1 MTVHRSVFQAMNTEI
16 EAVIET
22 KDDPDCDRD
31 AADALNNVQLLF
43 HQVEQTASRFPP
55 DSELSEINQSSGD
68 LFVSPL
74 LFDLLETALAFYRET
89 GGIFQ
94 PAILQNLEAAG
105 YQKSMNH
112 WAVGDIGD
120 VEERERAADV
130 TVLQPLKERVP
141 FEVVDRARRIIRKE
155 DCVRLDLGGV
165 AKGWTVDRAVELIGS
180 LGSGY
185 VNAGGDLRVF
195 GERELPW
202 NIGVEDPH
210 APERD
215 LALIGIKRGAV
226 ATSST
231 WKRRWMRGGK
241 WMHHL
246 MDPATGR
253 PSDTPL
259 VSSTVTAPTAVQA
272 DVWAKTVLLLEPE
285 KAEQWIRDRKEH
297 AILVDIHKR
306 IRRI

>member
-1 MTVHRSVFQAMNTEI
+1 MSVHRSIFQAMNTEI

-22 KDDPDCDRD
+22 EGNPDRD
-31 AADALNNVQLLF
+31 REVTDALQHVQLLF
-43 HQVEQTASRFPP
+43 QQVEQTASRFLP
-55 DSELSEINQSSGD
+55 DSELSEINRASGD
-68 LFVSPL
+68 LSVSPL
-74 LFDLLETALAFYRET
+74 LFDLLQTALEFVAET
-89 GGIFQ
+89 NGIFQ
-94 PAILQNLEAAG
+94 PAILPNLEAAG
-105 YQKSMNH
+105 YEVSMEK
-112 WAVGDIGD
+112 WDSGGREQAV
-120 VEERERAADV
+120 AAPAF
-130 TVLQPLKERVP
+130 LSLKELTP
-141 FEVVDRARRIIRKE
+141 FEIVDAEQRVIRKQ
-155 DCVRLDLGGV
+155 DHVRIDLGGV

-215 LALIGIKRGAV
+215 LAVLGMKWGAV

-231 WKRRWMRGGK
+231 WKRRWTRGGK

-253 PSDTPL
+253 PSATSL
-259 VSSTVTAPTAVQA
+259 VSATVTAPIAAQA
-272 DVWAKTVLLLEPE
+272 DVWAKTVLLLGPE
-285 KAEQWIRDRKEH
+285 QGEQWIRERKEH